1 MVDFLLGRLS
11 VHVRKSIG
19 AIGQDYNAAAN
30 RRGKS
35 SRILPNAVLE

>member
-30 RRGKS
+30 RRDKW